1 MERNVW
7 YKILAQ
13 RASNIDVIWLS
24 IRICEFYLSPKTQLS
39 DVIGLRRDQRYFALY
54 RFDLSYH
61 CEFMLNC
68 NIFQA

>member
-1 MERNVW
+1 M
-7 YKILAQ
+7 
-13 RASNIDVIWLS
+13 
-24 IRICEFYLSPKTQLS
+24 QLL
-39 DVIGLRRDQRYFALY
+39 DVIGVRRDQRYTFALY